1 MRKQRPKIQHV
12 SLLFTMIL
20 FCYDLA
26 AAFTRKVIKVL
37 LNYMEVRLVFDRYI
51 KESLKARTRRKRTSG
66 KKIRYKVSD
75 STKILS
81 ISIKSLVPHIN
92 TKQDLTVYLAEKSK
106 VLLAKFTKNVSLHTI
121 LLVKVTWQNFL
132 SKWRPMTTKKQT
144 L

>member
-1 MRKQRPKIQHV
+1 M
-12 SLLFTMIL
+12 
-20 FCYDLA
+20 
-26 AAFTRKVIKVL
+26 
-37 LNYMEVRLVFDRYI
+37 FDRYV